1 LQTFQKIIAVRIRI
15 LLILLI
21 GCYSKSFAQIDRK
34 VLCPIEVKQNTLGTK
49 FIYDRQ
55 IIENPLG
62 LQIPLLQ
69 LRDTEV
75 NFEYLTFKKQRKAV
89 QIVSLISTGFSLYTI
104 FNREKVSSETYWG
117 IFGSTVLISGYL
129 NIKSNVHLGKALKRY
144 NEVISENKIGLI
156 FDKSIDNQ
164 SILGVGISH
173 RF

>member
-1 LQTFQKIIAVRIRI
+1 MKIRI
-15 LLILLI
+15 LLIFLI
-21 GCYSKSFAQIDRK
+21 GFYSKSFAQIDRK
-34 VLCPIEVKQNTLGTK
+34 FLFPIEVKQNILGTK

-104 FNREKVSSETYWG
+104 FNREKVSSGTYWG
-117 IFGSTVLISGYL
+117 VFGGTVLISGYL
-129 NIKSNVHLGKALKRY
+129 NVKSNIHLGKAIRKY
-144 NEVISENKIGLI
+144 NEVVSENKIGFI
-156 FDKSIDNQ
+156 FDKSFDNQ
-164 SILGVGISH
+164 AILGVGILHS
-173 RF
+173 F